1 VVRVKGI
8 AQRRNDDLVRDVIT
22 REFGRLI
29 AIAEVA
35 PNSRCVSRAHLLR
48 AETLIKM
55 ALNNKSAASTMGIDA
70 VERALVNV

>member
-1 VVRVKGI
+1 VNGI
-8 AQRRNDDLVRDVIT
+8 EQRRRDDKVREVIT
-22 REFGRLI
+22 REFGRLL

-55 ALNNKSAASTMGIDA
+55 ALNNKSPSSTMTDHA
-70 VERALVNV
+70 VQRALVHV